1 MQNISC
7 CSELYFFSEFKEFP
21 SGLYHNLLWV
31 NLGIKKIFLLYI
43 YVYISF
49 ISLFI
54 FRLYWVLVSAQAF
67 SLVSVSRG
75 YSLPVVRRL
84 LTAAASLVMEHRL
97 WVFGLQ
103 SLRRMGPV
111 AAAHRL

>member
-1 MQNISC
+1 MQNVSC

-21 SGLYHNLLWV
+21 SGLYHNLVWV
-31 NLGIKKIFLLYI
+31 NWGIKKIFLLYI

-54 FRLYWVLVSAQAF
+54 FRLYWVLVSARAF

-75 YSLPVVRRL
+75 H
-84 LTAAASLVMEHRL
+84 SLVAR
-97 WVFGLQ
+97 GLLIAVA
-103 SLRRMGPV
+103 SV
-111 AAAHRL
+111 AAELKLWGSHAQ

>member
-75 YSLPVVRRL
+75 YSLLVARGL
-84 LTAAASLVMEHRL
+84 LIAVAS
-97 WVFGLQ
+97 
-103 SLRRMGPV
+103 V
-111 AAAHRL
+111 AAELKLWGSHAQ